1 MIVQLFAAK
10 GFAPANRERLRTRI
24 EQLSELMAM
33 NDSQGIIA
41 VLNGLI
47 QRVDQHEM
55 MRNLKVPQ
63 LFIFGREDEFIPV
76 EAAEQI
82 IAAQPQAQVAWL
94 ERSGHMGY
102 LEEPERILEILE
114 QFIESNK

>member
-1 MIVQLFAAK
+1 
-10 GFAPANRERLRTRI
+10 
-24 EQLSELMAM
+24 M
-33 NDSQGIIA
+33 NDSEGIVA

-55 MRNLKVPQ
+55 MRKLKVPQ

-82 IAAQPQAQVAWL
+82 IAAQPQAQIAWL
-94 ERSGHMGY
+94 EHSGHMGFY
-102 LEEPERILEILE
+102 EEPGRVLEILE
-114 QFIESNK
+114 QFIERYK